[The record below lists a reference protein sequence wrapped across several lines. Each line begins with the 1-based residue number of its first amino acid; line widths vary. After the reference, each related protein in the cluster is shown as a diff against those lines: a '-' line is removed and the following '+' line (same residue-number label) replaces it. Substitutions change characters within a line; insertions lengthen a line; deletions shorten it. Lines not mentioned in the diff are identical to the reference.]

1 MLGGRD
7 PVHAGVEASESS
19 GESGRD
25 CGWIAQEPVAAEARN
40 GRTAPVAET
49 PGEDCSGEGLRGC

>member
-7 PVHAGVEASESS
+7 PIHAGVEAGESP

-25 CGWIAQEPVAAEARN
+25 CGWITQEPVAAEARN
-40 GRTAPVAET
+40 ERTAAVAET
-49 PGEDCSGEGLRGC
+49 EGEDCSGEGLRT